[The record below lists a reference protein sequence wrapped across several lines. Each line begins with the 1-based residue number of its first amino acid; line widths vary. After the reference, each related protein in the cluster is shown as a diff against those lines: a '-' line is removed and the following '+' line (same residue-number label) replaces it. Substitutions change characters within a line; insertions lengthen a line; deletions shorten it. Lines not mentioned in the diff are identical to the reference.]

1 MRVMAREWV
10 QGMVHSARLSERPL
24 VDPILDMFESK
35 TPEIYAAQTRALI
48 NRPDAR
54 RVMNMI
60 RCPALVLC
68 GREDSWAPVQRHLE
82 MSAAIAGSTFVEI
95 QDCGHMCTMERP
107 EAVTSALKKWLA
119 SVLEAQARQGRS
131 DASFGPPTARARAT
145 K

>member
-1 MRVMAREWV
+1 
-10 QGMVHSARLSERPL
+10 
-24 VDPILDMFESK
+24 
-35 TPEIYAAQTRALI
+35 
-48 NRPDAR
+48 
-54 RVMNMI
+54 MNMI

-107 EAVTSALKKWLA
+107 EAVTSALKKWLV
-119 SVLEAQARQGRS
+119 SVFEAEARHGRNDS
-131 DASFGPPTARARAT
+131 RFGPPTARARAT